1 MKSAEFSML
10 DLGATG
16 RDCTV
21 EVVEIRSD
29 CDRAGRLAALGV
41 LPGSRVTVSHIAPL
55 GDPISVRLG
64 GQEIS
69 VRPKRCS
76 STVT

>member
-1 MKSAEFSML
+1 MTRLSTVSL
-10 DLGATG
+10 HH
-16 RDCTV
+16 TV

-41 LPGSRVTVSHIAPL
+41 LPGSRITVSHVAPL

-64 GQEIS
+64 DQEIS
-69 VRPKRCS
+69 VRRTEAS
-76 STVT
+76 LVLVREVA